1 MINMDHDKIIIIL
14 ALIIIAIL
22 AAGIVVLNPFAAKV
36 DTAISI
42 TSFQELTEGD
52 SLSISLTD
60 INSRPVS
67 GALIQINITDL
78 NGSTTQKTLTTD
90 ASGNGVI
97 VLGDLA
103 SGQYM
108 INVSYDGNSSFKS
121 SFASQNI
128 NINPKVVQSVSTE
141 SASQSSIH
149 PGFTPSYKE
158 GPLTYGY
165 KGYRWGFVTPTGNFI
180 EM

>member
-1 MINMDHDKIIIIL
+1 MDDDKIIMVLVIV
-14 ALIIIAIL
+14 AIAI
-22 AAGIVVLNPFAAKV
+22 VVMGVVILNPFAPKL
-36 DTAISI
+36 DTALSI
-42 TSFQELTEGD
+42 TSSQELTEGD
-52 SLSISLTD
+52 SISIALADS
-60 INSRPVS
+60 NGRPVS
-67 GALIQINITDL
+67 GAAVQINITST
-78 NGSTTQKTLTTD
+78 NGITTQKTVTTD
-90 ASGNGVI
+90 ASGNGV
-97 VLGDLA
+97 VSLGELA

-108 INVSYDGNSSFKS
+108 INVAYDGNSSFKS

-128 NINPKVVQSVSTE
+128 NLNPKVVQSVSTE

-165 KGYRWGFVTPTGNFI
+165 KGDRWGFVTPTGNFI

>member
-1 MINMDHDKIIIIL
+1 MDYDKIIIIL
-14 ALIIIAIL
+14 AIIIIAIL

-36 DTAISI
+36 ETAISI
-42 TSFQELTEGD
+42 TSSQELTEGD

-78 NGSTTQKTLTTD
+78 NGSTTQKSVTTD

-97 VLGDLA
+97 ALGDLA

-158 GPLTYGY
+158 GSLTYGY
-165 KGYRWGFVTPTGNFI
+165 KGDRWGFVTPTGNFI

>member
-42 TSFQELTEGD
+42 TSSQELTEGD

-97 VLGDLA
+97 ALGDLA

-108 INVSYDGNSSFKS
+108 INVAYYGNSSLKS

-165 KGYRWGFVTPTGNFI
+165 KGDRWGFVTPTGNFI

>member
-36 DTAISI
+36 DTAISV
-42 TSFQELTEGD
+42 TSSQELTEGD
-52 SLSISLTD
+52 SFSISLTD
-60 INSRPVS
+60 INSRPLS

-78 NGSTTQKTLTTD
+78 NGSTTQKSVTTD

-97 VLGDLA
+97 ALGDLA

-108 INVSYDGNSSFKS
+108 INVAYDGNSSFKS

-141 SASQSSIH
+141 SASIH

-165 KGYRWGFVTPTGNFI
+165 KGDRWGFVSPTGNFI

>member
-1 MINMDHDKIIIIL
+1 MDHDKIIIIL

-36 DTAISI
+36 ETAISI
-42 TSFQELTEGD
+42 TSSQELTEGD
-52 SLSISLTD
+52 SFSISLTD

-78 NGSTTQKTLTTD
+78 NGSTIQKTLTTD

-97 VLGDLA
+97 ALGDLA

-108 INVSYDGNSSFKS
+108 INVSYDGNSSLKS

-158 GPLTYGY
+158 GSLTYGY
-165 KGYRWGFVTPTGNFI
+165 KGDRWGFVTPTGNFI

>member
-1 MINMDHDKIIIIL
+1 MDHEKIIIIL
-14 ALIIIAIL
+14 AIIIIAIL

-36 DTAISI
+36 ETAISI
-42 TSFQELTEGD
+42 TSSQELTEGD
-52 SLSISLTD
+52 SFSISLTD

-78 NGSTTQKTLTTD
+78 NGSTTQKSVTTD

-97 VLGDLA
+97 ALGDLA

-108 INVSYDGNSSFKS
+108 INVSYDGNSSLKS

-158 GPLTYGY
+158 GSLTYGY
-165 KGYRWGFVTPTGNFI
+165 KGDRWGFVSPTGNFI

>member
-1 MINMDHDKIIIIL
+1 MDHDKIIIIL

-42 TSFQELTEGD
+42 TSSQELTEGD
-52 SLSISLTD
+52 SFSISLTD
-60 INSRPVS
+60 INSRPLS

-97 VLGDLA
+97 ALGDLA

-108 INVSYDGNSSFKS
+108 INVSYEGNGSFKS
-121 SFASQNI
+121 SFVSQNI
-128 NINPKVVQSVSTE
+128 NVNPKVVQSVSTE
-141 SASQSSIH
+141 SASIH

-165 KGYRWGFVTPTGNFI
+165 KGDRWGFVTPTGNFI

>member
-1 MINMDHDKIIIIL
+1 L

-42 TSFQELTEGD
+42 TSSQELTEGD

-97 VLGDLA
+97 ALGDLT

-141 SASQSSIH
+141 SAAQSSIH

-165 KGYRWGFVTPTGNFI
+165 KGDRWGFVTPTGNFF

>member
-1 MINMDHDKIIIIL
+1 MDHDKIIIIL
-14 ALIIIAIL
+14 AIIIIAIL

-36 DTAISI
+36 DTAISV
-42 TSFQELTEGD
+42 TSSQELTECD
-52 SLSISLTD
+52 SFSISLTD
-60 INSRPVS
+60 INSRPLS

-78 NGSTTQKTLTTD
+78 NGSTTQKSVTTD

-97 VLGDLA
+97 ALGDLA

-141 SASQSSIH
+141 SAAQSSIH

-165 KGYRWGFVTPTGNFI
+165 KGDRWGFVSPTGNFI

>member
-1 MINMDHDKIIIIL
+1 MDHDKIIIIL

-42 TSFQELTEGD
+42 TSSQELTEGD

-97 VLGDLA
+97 ALGDLA

-108 INVSYDGNSSFKS
+108 INVAYYGNSSLKS

-165 KGYRWGFVTPTGNFI
+165 KGDRWGFVTPTGNFI

>member
-1 MINMDHDKIIIIL
+1 MDHDKIIIIL
-14 ALIIIAIL
+14 AIIIIAIL

-36 DTAISI
+36 ETAISI
-42 TSFQELTEGD
+42 TSSQELTEGD

-165 KGYRWGFVTPTGNFI
+165 KGDRWGFVSPTGNFI

>member
-1 MINMDHDKIIIIL
+1 MINMDYDKIIIIL

-36 DTAISI
+36 ETAISV
-42 TSFQELTEGD
+42 TSSQELTEGD

-90 ASGNGVI
+90 A
-97 VLGDLA
+97 
-103 SGQYM
+103 
-108 INVSYDGNSSFKS
+108 
-121 SFASQNI
+121 
-128 NINPKVVQSVSTE
+128 
-141 SASQSSIH
+141 
-149 PGFTPSYKE
+149 
-158 GPLTYGY
+158 
-165 KGYRWGFVTPTGNFI
+165 
-180 EM
+180 

>member
-1 MINMDHDKIIIIL
+1 MDYDKIIIIL
-14 ALIIIAIL
+14 AIIIIAIL

-36 DTAISI
+36 ETAISI
-42 TSFQELTEGD
+42 TSSQELTEGD

-97 VLGDLA
+97 ALGDLA

-108 INVSYDGNSSFKS
+108 INVAYDGNSSLKS
-121 SFASQNI
+121 SFDSQNI

-141 SASQSSIH
+141 SASIH

-165 KGYRWGFVTPTGNFI
+165 KGDRWGFVTPTGNFI

>member
-1 MINMDHDKIIIIL
+1 MDHDKIIIIL
-14 ALIIIAIL
+14 AIIIIAIL

-42 TSFQELTEGD
+42 TSSQELTEGD

-97 VLGDLA
+97 ALGDLA

-108 INVSYDGNSSFKS
+108 INVAYDGNSSFKS

-141 SASQSSIH
+141 SASIH

-165 KGYRWGFVTPTGNFI
+165 KGDRKGFVTPAGNFF
-180 EM
+180 EMK

>member
-1 MINMDHDKIIIIL
+1 MDYDKIIIIL

-42 TSFQELTEGD
+42 TSSQELTEGD
-52 SLSISLTD
+52 SFSISLTD
-60 INSRPVS
+60 IKSRPVS
-67 GALIQINITDL
+67 CALIQINITDL

-97 VLGDLA
+97 ALGDLA

-108 INVSYDGNSSFKS
+108 INVAYYGNSSLKS

-128 NINPKVVQSVSTE
+128 NVNPKVIQSVSTE
-141 SASQSSIH
+141 SQASSSIH
-149 PGFTPSYKE
+149 QGFTPSYKE

-165 KGYRWGFVTPTGNFI
+165 KGDRKGFVTPAGNFF
-180 EM
+180 EMK

>member
-1 MINMDHDKIIIIL
+1 MSI
-14 ALIIIAIL
+14 IIIAIL

-42 TSFQELTEGD
+42 TSSQELTEGD
-52 SLSISLTD
+52 SFSISLTD
-60 INSRPVS
+60 INSSPVS

-97 VLGDLA
+97 ALGDLA

-108 INVSYDGNSSFKS
+108 INVAYDGNSSFKS

-141 SASQSSIH
+141 SASIH
-149 PGFTPSYKE
+149 PGFTPSYKD
-158 GPLTYGY
+158 GSLTYGY
-165 KGYRWGFVTPTGNFI
+165 KGDRWGFVSPTGNFI

>member
-1 MINMDHDKIIIIL
+1 MDHDKIIIIL
-14 ALIIIAIL
+14 SIIIIAIL

-36 DTAISI
+36 DTAISV
-42 TSFQELTEGD
+42 TSSQELTEGD
-52 SLSISLTD
+52 SFSISLTD
-60 INSRPVS
+60 INSRPLS

-97 VLGDLA
+97 ALGDLA

-108 INVSYDGNSSFKS
+108 INVAYAGNSSLKS

-141 SASQSSIH
+141 SASIH

-165 KGYRWGFVTPTGNFI
+165 KGDRWGFVSPTGNFI

>member
-1 MINMDHDKIIIIL
+1 MEYDKIIIIL

-42 TSFQELTEGD
+42 TSSQELTEGD

-97 VLGDLA
+97 ALGDLA

-108 INVSYDGNSSFKS
+108 INVAYYGNSSLKS

-141 SASQSSIH
+141 SASIH

-165 KGYRWGFVTPTGNFI
+165 KGDRWGFVTPTGNFI

>member
-1 MINMDHDKIIIIL
+1 MDHDKIIIIL
-14 ALIIIAIL
+14 AIIIIAIL

-36 DTAISI
+36 ETAISVI
-42 TSFQELTEGD
+42 SSQELTEGD
-52 SLSISLTD
+52 SFSISLTD
-60 INSRPVS
+60 INSRPLS

-78 NGSTTQKTLTTD
+78 NGSTTQKSVTTD

-97 VLGDLA
+97 ALGDLA

-141 SASQSSIH
+141 SAAQSSIH

-165 KGYRWGFVTPTGNFI
+165 KGDRWGFVSPTGNFI